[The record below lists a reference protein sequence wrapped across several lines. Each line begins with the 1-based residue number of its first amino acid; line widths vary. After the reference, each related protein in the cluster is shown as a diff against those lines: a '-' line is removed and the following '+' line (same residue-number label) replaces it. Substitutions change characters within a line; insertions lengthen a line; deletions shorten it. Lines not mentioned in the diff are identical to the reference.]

1 MILEDCTMCGF
12 ALTDMM
18 ACAAC
23 DAAEAIIY
31 AGGALPHY
39 HEALAEQIAQI
50 IEGRNWLV
58 KPINLN
64 NLYPRFA

>member
-1 MILEDCTMCGF
+1 MKLQDCTMCGLE
-12 ALTDMM
+12 LTDKL
-18 ACAAC
+18 ACPAC

-50 IEGRNWLV
+50 IEGRNWLA

>member
-1 MILEDCTMCGF
+1 MNTKDCSICATV
-12 ALTDMM
+12 LTEHGC
-18 ACAAC
+18 CAAC